1 MRSRS
6 STRAVVPHGRLLLT
20 AGFLLVAPY
29 RAAAQTPAA
38 RPADVAS
45 PEAIVEAIYESIQR
59 APGERFDWDRFRS
72 LYLPGARLIPNTEQT
87 GGAFRVLTVE
97 DFIAWID
104 GVTVIGG
111 AGDQGFAEEQVAA
124 RVERF
129 GDIAHVFSTYQKHFH
144 GSQQILGRGIN
155 SIQLVW
161 RDNRWWIT
169 HVVWDEESG
178 AGPLPARYLPG
189 GA

>member
-1 MRSRS
+1 MSRS
-6 STRAVVPHGRLLLT
+6 CMVRGAASECLLLL
-20 AGFLLVAPY
+20 AALVALPSDT
-29 RAAAQTPAA
+29 AAQTAA
-38 RPADVAS
+38 ANPADVAS
-45 PEAIVEAIYESIQR
+45 PEAVVEAIYESIQR
-59 APGERFDWDRFRS
+59 APGERYDWDRFRS
-72 LYLPGARLIPNTEQT
+72 LYLPGARMIPNTEQT

-97 DFIAWID
+97 EFIAWID
-104 GVTVIGG
+104 AGTVIGG
-111 AGDQGFAEEQVAA
+111 ANDQGFAEEQVAA

-144 GSQQILGRGIN
+144 GSQEILGRGIN

-178 AGPLPARYLPG
+178 AGPVPARYLPG
-189 GA
+189 GV

>member
-1 MRSRS
+1 MRTRSTSRI
-6 STRAVVPHGRLLLT
+6 VPTGCVLL
-20 AGFLLVAPY
+20 AASFLVLAPPC

-38 RPADVAS
+38 NPADVAS
-45 PEAIVEAIYESIQR
+45 PEAIVEAVYESIQR
-59 APGERFDWDRFRS
+59 APGERYDWDRFRS

-87 GGAFRVLTVE
+87 EGAFRVLTVE

-111 AGDQGFAEEQVAA
+111 ASDQGFSEEQVAA

-144 GSQQILGRGIN
+144 GSQEILGRGIN

-178 AGPLPARYLPG
+178 AGPVPARYLPG
-189 GA
+189 GV